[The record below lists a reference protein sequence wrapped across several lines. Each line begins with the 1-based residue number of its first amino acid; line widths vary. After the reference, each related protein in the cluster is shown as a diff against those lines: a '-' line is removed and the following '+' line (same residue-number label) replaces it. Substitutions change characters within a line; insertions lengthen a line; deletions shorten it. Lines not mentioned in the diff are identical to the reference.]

1 MGIGSGRNKT
11 EDVTRKHEI
20 LTPEE
25 RAKLLNALHG
35 IRKVVQ
41 WKPGKDILHLKKRQ
55 KMKHLPLSATLLDYH
70 EAISAL
76 IGNEQ
81 NIIYLYE
88 FRGTHY
94 YAVRGFLGEKEWLVI
109 FGTGGV
115 METAFPPE
123 NIDHYLAHRGF
134 VPLGRIEEVLKW
146 TE

>member
-1 MGIGSGRNKT
+1 
-11 EDVTRKHEI
+11 VTRKHEI
-20 LTPEE
+20 LPPEE
-25 RAKLLNALHG
+25 RTKLFDALRG

-76 IGNEQ
+76 IGNER

-88 FRGTHY
+88 FRSTHY
-94 YAVRGFLGEKEWLVI
+94 YGVRGFLGEKEWLVI

-123 NIDHYLAHRGF
+123 NIDHYLEHRGF

>member
-1 MGIGSGRNKT
+1 M
-11 EDVTRKHEI
+11 TRKYEI
-20 LTPEE
+20 LPPEE
-25 RAKLLNALHG
+25 RAKLLDALLG
-35 IRKVVQ
+35 IRRAVQ

-55 KMKHLPLSATLLDYH
+55 KMKHLSLSATMLDYH
-70 EAISAL
+70 QAISTL
-76 IGNEQ
+76 IGNER
-81 NIIYLYE
+81 NIVYLYE

-94 YAVRGFLGEKEWLVI
+94 YAVRGFLEEKEWLVI

-123 NIDHYLAHRGF
+123 TIDHYLEHRGF

>member
-1 MGIGSGRNKT
+1 M
-11 EDVTRKHEI
+11 TRKHEI

-25 RAKLLNALHG
+25 RAKLLNALHA

-76 IGNEQ
+76 IGNEE

-94 YAVRGFLGEKEWLVI
+94 YTVRGFLDEKEWLVI

-115 METAFPPE
+115 HGNSLPS
-123 NIDHYLAHRGF
+123 
-134 VPLGRIEEVLKW
+134 
-146 TE
+146 

>member
-1 MGIGSGRNKT
+1 M
-11 EDVTRKHEI
+11 
-20 LTPEE
+20 TPEE

-41 WKPGKDILHLKKRQ
+41 WKPGKDILH
-55 KMKHLPLSATLLDYH
+55 D
-70 EAISAL
+70 
-76 IGNEQ
+76 
-81 NIIYLYE
+81 
-88 FRGTHY
+88 
-94 YAVRGFLGEKEWLVI
+94 YAVRGFLEEKEWLVI

-123 NIDHYLAHRGF
+123 NIDHYLGHRGF

>member
-1 MGIGSGRNKT
+1 M
-11 EDVTRKHEI
+11 TRKHEI

-25 RAKLLNALHG
+25 RAKLLNALHA

-76 IGNEQ
+76 IGNEE

-94 YAVRGFLGEKEWLVI
+94 YTVRGFLDEKEWLVI
-109 FGTGGV
+109 FGTSGV

-123 NIDHYLAHRGF
+123 NIDHYLEHRGF
-134 VPLGRIEEVLKW
+134 VSLGRIEEVLKW

>member
-1 MGIGSGRNKT
+1 
-11 EDVTRKHEI
+11 VTRKHEI

-35 IRKVVQ
+35 IRTVVQ
-41 WKPGKDILHLKKRQ
+41 WKSGKDIMHLKKRQ
-55 KMKHLPLSATLLDYH
+55 KMKHLPLSASLLDYH

-123 NIDHYLAHRGF
+123 NIDHYLEHRGF